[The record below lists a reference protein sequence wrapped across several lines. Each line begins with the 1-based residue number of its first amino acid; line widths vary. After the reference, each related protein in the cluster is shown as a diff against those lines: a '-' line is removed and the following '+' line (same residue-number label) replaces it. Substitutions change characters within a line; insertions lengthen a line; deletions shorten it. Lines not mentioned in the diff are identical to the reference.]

1 VPLFEGIYLDL
12 FPGIELPH
20 RECDEL
26 VNSLKECI
34 ALHNLQATCSFMQKI
49 VQVYEMILVRHGLII
64 VGLPMGGK
72 TELYQVCICYRQK
85 CLLVILHYNINIQ
98 GL

>member
-1 VPLFEGIYLDL
+1 VPLFEGIYADL
-12 FPGIELPH
+12 FPGIELPQ
-20 RECDEL
+20 RECDVL
-26 VNSLKECI
+26 VRSLRECI
-34 ALHNLQATCSFMQKI
+34 ALHNLQATPSFMQKI
-49 VQVYEMILVRHGLII
+49 VQVYDMILARHGLII

-72 TELYQVCICYRQK
+72 TQLYQVCIVYGQK

>member
-12 FPGIELPH
+12 FPGIELPQ
-20 RECDEL
+20 RECDVL
-26 VNSLKECI
+26 VSSLKECI
-34 ALHNLQATCSFMQKI
+34 ALHNLQATPSFMQKI
-49 VQVYEMILVRHGLII
+49 VQVYDMILVRHGLII

-72 TELYQVCICYRQK
+72 TQLYQVCTVYGLK
-85 CLLVILHYNINIQ
+85 CLLVILHYNVNIQ

>member
-1 VPLFEGIYLDL
+1 VPLFEGIYSDL
-12 FPGIELPH
+12 FPGIVLPQ
-20 RECDEL
+20 RECDVL
-26 VNSLKECI
+26 VSSLKECI
-34 ALHNLQATCSFMQKI
+34 AQHNLQATPSFMQKI

-72 TELYQVCICYRQK
+72 TQLYKVCIFYGQNCW
-85 CLLVILHYNINIQ
+85 LVILHYNINIQ

>member
-1 VPLFEGIYLDL
+1 VPLFEGIYWDL
-12 FPGIELPH
+12 FFFFYLPQ
-20 RECDEL
+20 RECDVL
-26 VNSLKECI
+26 VSSLKECI
-34 ALHNLQATCSFMQKI
+34 AQHNLQATPSFMQKI
-49 VQVYEMILVRHGLII
+49 IQVYEMILVRHGLII

-72 TELYQVCICYRQK
+72 TQLYQVCIVYGKK